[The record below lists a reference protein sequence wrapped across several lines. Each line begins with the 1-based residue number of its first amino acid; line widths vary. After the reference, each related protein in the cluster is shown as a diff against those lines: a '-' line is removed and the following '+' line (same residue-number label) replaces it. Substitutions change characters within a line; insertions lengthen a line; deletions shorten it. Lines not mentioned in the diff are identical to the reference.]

1 MGRKI
6 LTFFHKK
13 SFLNWA
19 YATSSNALLVFPST
33 LLFICFILQ
42 PTPQTVE
49 NSGPITPEDDADDGP
64 PPPPIAT
71 RPDKTKSIVS
81 IHCNSD

>member
-1 MGRKI
+1 MASFSFYIADSKI
-6 LTFFHKK
+6 Y
-13 SFLNWA
+13 FL
-19 YATSSNALLVFPST
+19 
-33 LLFICFILQ
+33 CFILQ